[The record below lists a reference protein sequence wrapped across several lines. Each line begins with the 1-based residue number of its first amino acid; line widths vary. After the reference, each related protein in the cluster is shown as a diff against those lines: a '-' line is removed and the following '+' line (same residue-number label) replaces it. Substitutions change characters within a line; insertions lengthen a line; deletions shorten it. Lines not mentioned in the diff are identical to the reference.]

1 MEAER
6 PTGEEERPDKMGT
19 GGDACEVQE
28 EAGVEEAGEDD
39 AGSGGKKTG
48 SLAPSLLALHPSGS
62 PVFATAGA
70 AVRGFDISSGSAVSF
85 KSSDGAEQA
94 VSHGDAV
101 RAMCVD
107 PTGRVMATAGDDKIV
122 YLWVREEQSPSNS
135 WICCHKEKV
144 SKRVSAMGFSSDGRW
159 LLFADKFGVVHA
171 LAVPSPADLAAQ
183 NGGGGEGKRAVETAK
198 QLLGHCCSIITCLA
212 VSHGNRFIA
221 TGDRD
226 GKIRVS
232 VFPDHPL
239 EGAHEIQSFCLGHTG
254 FLTAL
259 AFVGEPASAKHSET
273 DGAVA
278 AGDGSQQLL
287 LSAAADATVRLWD
300 PVDGRCLQVL
310 RMPPPPTPAQ
320 AEGPSP
326 MAVDS
331 AGARGEQAEAEAG
344 GTAETEGVANP
355 EEDAGGSRG
364 GKAGSTADGSSLVA
378 VAVDP
383 SGCLVAGAVAGVPRV
398 CLLRFDPSASTLQ
411 LGQCIMLND
420 GVSATSLAFA
430 PDGKIWTVA
439 GAAESLPSGKDL
451 LAALQWSVTG
461 DVAAVAREAA
471 KGALDGLWGAMK
483 KKDIY
488 SKHARRHA
496 GHAKQAASSTSPP
509 PPLHP
514 APPLF
519 PPSPPPAHSEQPTDG
534 NGGEQSI
541 LASNLRRFTYKEL
554 QAATNRF
561 LHSFPPLPPS
571 PLPPLLPSSPPPL
584 PPLLPSPLPP
594 AQNPRMGPAENNP
607 S

>member
-6 PTGEEERPDKMGT
+6 PTGEVEGLVKMGT
-19 GGDACEVQE
+19 GCDPCEVNE
-28 EAGVEEAGEDD
+28 EAGVEEAGVYDYG
-39 AGSGGKKTG
+39 GSGGKKTG

-122 YLWVREEQSPSNS
+122 NLW
-135 WICCHKEKV
+135 V

-171 LAVPSPADLAAQ
+171 LAVPSPTDLAAQ
-183 NGGGGEGKRAVETAK
+183 NGEGGEGKRAVETAK

-212 VSHGNRFIA
+212 MSHGNRFIA

-226 GKIRVS
+226 GKIRV
-232 VFPDHPL
+232 
-239 EGAHEIQSFCLGHTG
+239 
-254 FLTAL
+254 AL
-259 AFVGEPASAKHSET
+259 AFVGEPTPAKHGKT
-273 DGAVA
+273 DGVVA

-300 PVDGRCLQVL
+300 PSDGRCLQVL
-310 RMPPPPTPAQ
+310 RMPPPPSPAQ

-331 AGARGEQAEAEAG
+331 AGGGEQAEAEAG

-364 GKAGSTADGSSLVA
+364 GKIGSTADGSSLVA

-383 SGCLVAGAVAGVPRV
+383 SGCLIAGAVASSPCVS
-398 CLLRFDPSASTLQ
+398 LLRFDPSARTLQ
-411 LGQCIMLND
+411 MVQCITLND
-420 GVSATSLAFA
+420 GVPATSLSFA
-430 PDGKIWTVA
+430 PNGKIWTVT
-439 GAAESLPSGKDL
+439 GAAESLPSEDSVMTPEAEAAAAATAARIALAAVARVLVLSVGHAAAHAADQTAENAAADATGASGGVAEGASADVKYKVLADGEVPGGKDL
-451 LAALQWSVTG
+451 LASLQGSVSG

-471 KGALDGLWGAMK
+471 KGVVDGLWGAMK
-483 KKDIY
+483 KKEYGEDERECR
-488 SKHARRHA
+488 KRRRNDKKLKA
-496 GHAKQAASSTSPP
+496 V
-509 PPLHP
+509 
-514 APPLF
+514 
-519 PPSPPPAHSEQPTDG
+519 
-534 NGGEQSI
+534 
-541 LASNLRRFTYKEL
+541 
-554 QAATNRF
+554 
-561 LHSFPPLPPS
+561 
-571 PLPPLLPSSPPPL
+571 
-584 PPLLPSPLPP
+584 
-594 AQNPRMGPAENNP
+594 
-607 S
+607 